1 MKPWPFLRDK
11 FLLLL
16 LHLVCMGLLS
26 AFLRLTGYGGEKAL
40 LLLIFWFLILAAW
53 LAVTYL
59 QRKKYFDE
67 AEKILSGMEE
77 KYLLGELLPPSF
89 RLEDKLYRQMLH
101 RSNKSVIERIRALE
115 DEKREYKEF
124 IESWV
129 HEIKAPI
136 TGIALLC
143 ENGRK
148 RTEPVPAKGN
158 ECGTVNPSSNREL
171 LRDVTLENQKIEN
184 LVEQVLYYARMEKVY
199 QDFLIRE
206 TNLQE
211 IAQEVLRKN
220 RLLLIGK
227 KVRAEVACPHRVY
240 TDGKWIAF
248 ILNQMMLNS
257 VKYCCEQP
265 EFLITTKPSEKGVLL
280 IFEDNGRGI
289 PEEDLPRIF
298 DKGFTGSN
306 GRAKEGAVE
315 IGTARVETA
324 GMEATGMGLYLCRRL
339 CEKLGVGLWAES
351 APGCGTRMIME
362 FPVSRYII
370 REGTEKHGR

>member
-1 MKPWPFLRDK
+1 MKPWPFLKDK

-26 AFLRLTGYGGEKAL
+26 AFLSLTGYGGERVIL
-40 LLLIFWFLILAAW
+40 ILIFWLLILVSW
-53 LAVTYL
+53 LGDTYI

-67 AEKILSGMEE
+67 AGKILSGMEQ

-148 RTEPVPAKGN
+148 MAGRVPAMENGCRTAN
-158 ECGTVNPSSNREL
+158 QSSAREL
-171 LRDVTLENQKIEN
+171 LRDISLENQKIEN

-199 QDFLIRE
+199 QDFHIRE

-211 IAQEVLRKN
+211 IAQEVLRRN

-227 KVRAEVACPHRVY
+227 KVRAEVSCPHRVY

-248 ILNQMMLNS
+248 ILNQMVLNS
-257 VKYCCEQP
+257 VKYCGELP
-265 EFLITTKPSEKGVLL
+265 EFLITTQPFEKGILL
-280 IFEDNGRGI
+280 ILADNGRGI
-289 PEEDLPRIF
+289 PGEDLPRIF

-306 GRAKEGAVE
+306 GRAGEG
-315 IGTARVETA
+315 
-324 GMEATGMGLYLCRRL
+324 ATGMGLYLCRRL
-339 CEKLGVGLWAES
+339 CEKLGVGIRAQS
-351 APGCGTRMIME
+351 VPGSGTRMILE
-362 FPVSRYII
+362 FPVSRYITGEETGVS
-370 REGTEKHGR
+370 EGKHPVEKQFVDR